1 MKLNDS
7 QLVLREYENEQG
19 LTTRRALWAN
29 TDGTD
34 PWEVAFDAVKE
45 VGPRRVLEVGA
56 GQAEFAE
63 RLGRDLGAEVI
74 AVDLSPRMVELARA
88 RGVDARLGDVQELE
102 FEDGAFD
109 CAVAAWMLYHVT
121 DLDRGLGQLA
131 RVLRPGGRLVTTTNS
146 ENNLTE
152 LWSLLG
158 PGAQLDLAFN
168 CENASVLLASH
179 FQHVHRREAVGT
191 VTIPTRED
199 AHRYVSATISRGRLA
214 DRLPG
219 EGWPLRATR
228 ANCVFVADK
237 ADR

>member
-7 QLVLREYENEQG
+7 QLVRREYENEQG

-45 VGPRRVLEVGA
+45 VGARRVLEVGA
-56 GQAEFAE
+56 GPGEFAE
-63 RLGRDLGAEVI
+63 RLGCDLGAEVI

-88 RGVDARLGDVQELE
+88 RGIDARLGDVQELE

-109 CAVAAWMLYHVT
+109 CAVAAWMLYHVP
-121 DLDRGLGQLA
+121 DLDRGLGQLS
-131 RVLRPGGRLVTTTNS
+131 RVLRPGGRLVATTNS
-146 ENNLTE
+146 ENNLAE

-158 PGAQLDLAFN
+158 ADARLELGISCESAGA
-168 CENASVLLASH
+168 LLARH
-179 FQHVHRREAVGT
+179 FPHVHRRNALGT

-199 AHRYVSATISRGRLA
+199 AHRYVSATVTRSELA
-214 DRLPG
+214 DRLP
-219 EGWPLRATR
+219 EDGWPLRATR
-228 ANCVFVADK
+228 SSCVFVAEK
-237 ADR
+237 AAA

>member
-7 QLVLREYENEQG
+7 QLVRREYENEQG

-34 PWEVAFDAVKE
+34 PWEVAFDAVTE
-45 VGPRRVLEVGA
+45 DAPGRVLEVGA
-56 GQAEFAE
+56 GPGEFAE

-74 AVDLSPRMVELARA
+74 AVDLSPRMVELARD

-102 FEDGAFD
+102 FEDGSFD
-109 CAVAAWMLYHVT
+109 CAVAAWMLYHVP
-121 DLDRGLGQLA
+121 DLDRGLGQLS
-131 RVLRPGGRLVTTTNS
+131 RVLRPGGRLVATTNS

-158 PGAQLDLAFN
+158 PGAKFDLGFT
-168 CENASVLLASH
+168 CENADALLARH

-191 VTIPTRED
+191 VTIPTRAA
-199 AHRYVSATISRGRLA
+199 AHEYVSATLPRAHLA
-214 DRLPG
+214 DKLPDH
-219 EGWPLRATR
+219 GWPLRATR
-228 ANCVFVADK
+228 TNCVFVADK
-237 ADR
+237 TAA